1 MKRWLT
7 PLLIGV
13 ALFLVL
19 LGSTLFTIYESER
32 GIIVRLGDLEKNSK
46 TGEVLLLEP
55 GLHAKLPFIDKL
67 YRFDSRLNMTE
78 IPSER
83 ILTKDKELLMVDLF
97 IQWRITDYP
106 LFYNSTYGGN
116 NEGLGNRDRAEQ
128 LLRQTV
134 KGVLHAEF
142 GQRTLQSV
150 VSGERKQLMERLVE
164 RTDENVRRYGM
175 NIVDVRVN
183 RVDYPPEVND
193 KVFARMISE
202 RKQVAAGFRANGE
215 SKAAVLRAEAD
226 KTARI
231 MIAEAEKEAEAL
243 RGEGDAKALQIF
255 ADSYNKAPEFF
266 EFYRTLE
273 AYRKSFQEKQDI
285 LVLKPDGPFFKYFR
299 GNTGSG
305 ASGNT
310 GTTATST
317 GSNTGTGSGTGSGG
331 KR

>member
-1 MKRWLT
+1 MKNWLT
-7 PLLIGV
+7 PLLIAIACV
-13 ALFLVL
+13 FILI
-19 LGSTLFTIYESER
+19 GSTVFTIYESER
-32 GIIVRLGDLEKNSK
+32 GMIVRLGELQKDSA
-46 TGEVLLLEP
+46 TGEVHILGP
-55 GLHAKLPFIDKL
+55 GLHAKIPFIDQL
-67 YRFDSRLNMTE
+67 HSFDSRLNMTE

-106 LFYNSTYGGN
+106 LFYNSTYGGMH
-116 NEGLGNRDRAEQ
+116 EGLGNRDRAEQ

-142 GQRTLQSV
+142 GQRTLQNV
-150 VSGERKQLMERLVE
+150 VSGERKQLMQKLVE

-175 NIVDVRVN
+175 TIVDVRVN

-215 SKAAVLRAEAD
+215 SKASVIRAEAD
-226 KTARI
+226 KTTRI

-273 AYRKSFQEKQDI
+273 AYRKSFQDKQDV
-285 LVLKPDGPFFKYFR
+285 LVLKPDGTFFKYFR
-299 GNTGSG
+299 GNS
-305 ASGNT
+305 
-310 GTTATST
+310 
-317 GSNTGTGSGTGSGG
+317 SNVP
-331 KR
+331 KKE

>member
-1 MKRWLT
+1 MKKYLT
-7 PLLIGV
+7 PTLIFLG
-13 ALFLVL
+13 LFLVL
-19 LGSTLFTIYESER
+19 LGTTLFTIYETER
-32 GIIVRLGDLEKNSK
+32 GIIVRLGDLQKDSK
-46 TGEVLLLEP
+46 TGEVRLLEP
-55 GLHAKLPFIDKL
+55 GLHAKLPFIDQL
-67 YRFDSRLNMTE
+67 HVFDSRLNMTE

-106 LFYNSTYGGN
+106 LFYNSTYGS

-150 VSGERKQLMERLVE
+150 VSGERKQLMQKLVE

-215 SKAAVLRAEAD
+215 AKAAVIRAEAD
-226 KTARI
+226 KTTRI
-231 MIAEAEKEAEAL
+231 MIAEAEKQAEAL
-243 RGEGDAKALQIF
+243 RGEGDAKALQIY

-266 EFYRTLE
+266 EFYRSLE
-273 AYRKSFQEKQDI
+273 AYRKSFQDKQDV

-299 GNTGSG
+299 GNTGG
-305 ASGNT
+305 SGNV
-310 GTTATST
+310 
-317 GSNTGTGSGTGSGG
+317 SNTGNTSNTA
-331 KR
+331 R

>member
-1 MKRWLT
+1 MNKYFT
-7 PLLIGV
+7 PILIGLAVLLI
-13 ALFLVL
+13 L
-19 LGSTLFTIYESER
+19 LGSTLFTVYETER
-32 GIIVRLGDLEKNSK
+32 AIIVRLGDLEKNSK
-46 TGEVLLLEP
+46 TGEVLLLGP
-55 GLHAKLPFIDKL
+55 GLHAKLPFIDQL
-67 YRFDSRLNMTE
+67 HRFDSRLNMTE

-106 LFYNSTYGGN
+106 LFYNSTYGGSA
-116 NEGLGNRDRAEQ
+116 EGLSNRDRAEQ

-150 VSGERKQLMERLVE
+150 VSGERKQLMEKLVL

-226 KTARI
+226 KTTRI
-231 MIAEAEKEAEAL
+231 MIAEAEKQAEAL
-243 RGEGDAKALQIF
+243 RGEGDAKALQIY

-299 GNTGSG
+299 GNLGS
-305 ASGNT
+305 SGNT
-310 GTTATST
+310 ANSGN
-317 GSNTGTGSGTGSGG
+317 SNNASS
-331 KR
+331 KEK